1 MERERPT
8 SQQVVEA
15 QVDMLAAQAT
25 IDAGNRVLAAAGLPI
40 DTPPG
45 PTDLT
50 INAVAVKLPAL
61 WPDNPNKWFLYCE
74 GKFRL
79 HNISKQQTMFDHC
92 IQAMTAEQTDVVID
106 LMERGTSPTCYDDLK
121 TAYIER
127 RTPTTA
133 ERIQRLRKLG
143 PLTSDQRP
151 SDLLRLIERILGRN
165 IDDDEIAKEEF
176 LRRLPAQS
184 QLIIRSQTDIFTV
197 GQLAQMA
204 DRLASM
210 PVLSQDFGIS
220 RVEVSRDDDAVTLTS
235 INLQLSKLT
244 SSNERISGEVNA
256 LKMSPAFAQSA
267 NRSSRAVSRDSPRRL
282 RMFRGINDDG
292 LCWYHQVW
300 GTSARKCADGC
311 RNAGSDRTG
320 NDRAGR

>member
-1 MERERPT
+1 MERERPIP
-8 SQQVVEA
+8 QQVDEA
-15 QVDMLAAQAT
+15 RVDMLAAQAT
-25 IDAGNRVLAAAGLPI
+25 IDASNRVLAAAGLPI

-45 PTDLT
+45 PT

-61 WPDNPNKWFLYCE
+61 WPDNPNKCFLYCE

-92 IQAMTAEQTDVVID
+92 IQAMTAEQTDVVMD
-106 LMERGTSPTCYDDLK
+106 LMERGPSPTCYDDLK

-133 ERIQRLRKLG
+133 ERIQRLRKLA

-184 QLIIRSQTDIFTV
+184 QLIVRSQTDIFTV

-204 DRLASM
+204 DRLASV
-210 PVLSQDFGIS
+210 PVISQDFGIS
-220 RVEVSRDDDAVTLTS
+220 RVEVSRDDDAVTLAS
-235 INLQLSKLT
+235 INLQYT
-244 SSNERISGEVNA
+244 FVR
-256 LKMSPAFAQSA
+256 FA
-267 NRSSRAVSRDSPRRL
+267 
-282 RMFRGINDDG
+282 I
-292 LCWYHQVW
+292 
-300 GTSARKCADGC
+300 
-311 RNAGSDRTG
+311 
-320 NDRAGR
+320 